1 MTGIRGFYLAV
12 LLCAPAGLLQADDA
26 ATLRASHLAL
36 AAQLAHNQFQRPLF
50 LESSQTD
57 NLLQGDI
64 YAEIAQPFSQ
74 VGPALQGGE
83 QWCDLLILHLN
94 VKACRAAS
102 VAGNAM
108 LQVHVGRKF
117 DQPLVDA
124 YPFAFSYRVEMDEP
138 DYLRV
143 GLRALQGPLGTS
155 DYRIL
160 LEVLALDEQRSF
172 LHLSY
177 AYTYGVAASLAMQG
191 YLATSG
197 RDKVG
202 FSIIGQTDA
211 GQPLYQGDMR
221 GVVERNTMRYY
232 LAVDAYLGALALP
245 VGARLDK
252 RLNDWHSAVE
262 RYPRQLHELERAAY
276 LSMKHAEVQRQQ
288 ALAQGAAV
296 Q

>member
-1 MTGIRGFYLAV
+1 MIGTRGFYLAL

-64 YAEIAQPFSQ
+64 YAEIAQPFSL
-74 VGPALQGGE
+74 VGPALQGSA

-94 VKACRAAS
+94 VKACRAS
-102 VAGNAM
+102 SMAGNTT

-117 DQPLVDA
+117 DQPLADA
-124 YPFAFSYRVEMDEP
+124 YPFAFSYRVEVDEP

-143 GLRALQGPLGTS
+143 GLKALQGPLGTS

-177 AYTYGVAASLAMQG
+177 AYTYGVAANLAMQG

-276 LSMKHAEVQRQQ
+276 LNMKHAEVQRQQ